1 MARQSATLTGCA
13 DGVIDLQCFLS
24 SGGVSPL
31 VVRPGHRHL
40 RRLALRFRGCRP
52 GPLTPG
58 AADIFMNIFDYDFD
72 AISCGLTMFL
82 DHAWIPSL
90 EQGLV

>member
-1 MARQSATLTGCA
+1 MFVFDTASLLPQRDVRT
-13 DGVIDLQCFLS
+13 GVIDLQCFLS

-31 VVRPGHRHL
+31 VVRPGHLHL

-58 AADIFMNIFDYDFD
+58 ATDMFDFIFDYDFD
-72 AISCGLTMFL
+72 AITCGLCDLCPLTMRK
-82 DHAWIPSL
+82 
-90 EQGLV
+90 